1 MMPHTDDA
9 RPADGSA
16 EAPSPTDYQ
25 APRVERVLTPAE
37 LEREILYAGDEPSG
51 PQP

>member
-25 APRVERVLTPAE
+25 APRVERVLTPEE
-37 LEREILYAGDEPSG
+37 LEREILYAGATPSET
-51 PQP
+51 